1 MTTLNE
7 TISTLHA
14 VSSLLTKFAQEGD
27 LCFSDK
33 VQLAALCDKLRDTN
47 TIIECAEQ
55 EAKTDIRQLEN
66 DAKVMKEEAEN
77 IAHTIAE
84 NKQRLTGI
92 DGKAECAAHL
102 QPFESAYH
110 DAMQKATAL
119 WKEYTAMGN
128 RLDMTDMQSEEYK
141 LLDADCD
148 AKKAEYDK
156 AHAEVE
162 TSHAKYDAERKR
174 IAKLYCFDIT
184 VAELL
189 ITKIRQIAEA
199 IIKDTTRISQAEE

>member
-1 MTTLNE
+1 MTTLSE
-7 TISTLHA
+7 TLSTLHE

-27 LCFSDK
+27 LCFPDK
-33 VQLAALCDKLRDTN
+33 VLLAALCDELRDTN

-66 DAKVMKEEAEN
+66 DAKAMKEEAEN

-84 NKQRLTGI
+84 NKQRLARI
-92 DGKAECAAHL
+92 DGKAECAIHL
-102 QPFESAYH
+102 NPFESAYH

-141 LLDADCD
+141 RCRLQCQ
-148 AKKAEYDK
+148 E
-156 AHAEVE
+156 
-162 TSHAKYDAERKR
+162 SG
-174 IAKLYCFDIT
+174 
-184 VAELL
+184 
-189 ITKIRQIAEA
+189 IRQGAC
-199 IIKDTTRISQAEE
+199 RS